1 MRDNTIDPERHC
13 VLLERLRMLR
23 TSVAEARLGVFL
35 SDAPVCREAFVVPCG
50 VLTLLTRLP
59 DGHFLDPNINAM

>member
-13 VLLERLRMLR
+13 ILLEWLRMLR
-23 TSVAEARLGVFL
+23 TSVAEARLGV
-35 SDAPVCREAFVVPCG
+35 SSPMPRCREAFVVPCG
-50 VLTLLTRLP
+50 VLILLTRLP